1 MSSPDADVRN
11 AFAAKASSGTRWR
24 RLAAFILD
32 ILVFYLWVGIL
43 TAVSLLGAS
52 RLMPNGFLAQQVLF
66 DALTLVPLILAQGW
80 QESRFAKTIGKRA
93 MGIVVKARDGAMLPL
108 GTSLVRNAVKIGLP
122 WFFGHVAA
130 AWGISNVTDTTP
142 WWVWGS
148 VTIAYAIVAWWVIG
162 VFSAQG
168 RTMYD
173 RITGSQVISESRR

>member
-1 MSSPDADVRN
+1 
-11 AFAAKASSGTRWR
+11 
-24 RLAAFILD
+24 
-32 ILVFYLWVGIL
+32 
-43 TAVSLLGAS
+43 
-52 RLMPNGFLAQQVLF
+52 
-66 DALTLVPLILAQGW
+66 
-80 QESRFAKTIGKRA
+80 